1 MTFVILAFDELTPVL
16 LLTLVFVCLMFEMKK
31 FHNFEYNKNKK
42 AMRFFFI
49 MEASIMAIIWIS
61 NTAFTRNFRWKAYL
75 LSLGLYPFE

>member
-16 LLTLVFVCLMFEMKK
+16 LLTLVFVSLMLEMKK

-42 AMRFFFI
+42 AMTAFFM

-61 NTAFTRNFRWKAYL
+61 NTTFKSNIRWKAYL